1 MHAPHARTSRAA
13 AAQLRELESRHAD
26 AMHTLIDGSR
36 EHTLSPPEQELVTR
50 LRCEL
55 REYRR
60 FMRHLENG
68 IWLNRNIEAAIGTA
82 HAHACRLQR
91 DTERAFAESW
101 DQPLALL
108 RSRLDECAKLHA
120 LANDMVRARKFEDV
134 WCVGHRPSDD
144 HDAAAP
150 DESDATS
157 AADDTDDPYGRRGRE
172 RYRPQFVYAYPALAV
187 GVRPRRIVV
196 RNPLLV
202 TENACAT
209 FAEFADPTAFGA
221 TQCAVMGPAKLLW
234 LGAPAALGRRVR
246 GACAGCEDHH
256 ALRLSL
262 EGRAPPRRVT
272 DDGGAEDTA
281 EDGSAEDGSA
291 EDGGGGAEDGS
302 AEDGSAEDGG
312 GPALAFNYVWLPE
325 CHVGLACPP
334 TTLRPGCEAR
344 VRWDT
349 TPMRDPR
356 QRAYVS
362 NFLTASGRARQV
374 HLYWRPLV
382 AYDLLVPM
390 HVSLRYA
397 TEGAREADRRR
408 RDHRIAAM
416 VTAISADGELAL
428 DRPLEGPVAEA
439 GGRLT
444 LRYEKSYV
452 DSSSEAWRQACE
464 TLGGFFERLVERM
477 KVHRMRIEEQH
488 RALRAGANTI
498 AEWVAAQR
506 DLIQGCTAVGRAEAL
521 RSLRAIEKEMAC
533 LKTALAG
540 VAPPP
545 AHPPPPRG
553 PRQR

>member
-1 MHAPHARTSRAA
+1 MTEGA
-13 AAQLRELESRHAD
+13 E
-26 AMHTLIDGSR
+26 
-36 EHTLSPPEQELVTR
+36 
-50 LRCEL
+50 
-55 REYRR
+55 
-60 FMRHLENG
+60 
-68 IWLNRNIEAAIGTA
+68 GTE
-82 HAHACRLQR
+82 
-91 DTERAFAESW
+91 DTE
-101 DQPLALL
+101 
-108 RSRLDECAKLHA
+108 
-120 LANDMVRARKFEDV
+120 
-134 WCVGHRPSDD
+134 
-144 HDAAAP
+144 
-150 DESDATS
+150 
-157 AADDTDDPYGRRGRE
+157 DTNG
-172 RYRPQFVYAYPALAV
+172 
-187 GVRPRRIVV
+187 
-196 RNPLLV
+196 
-202 TENACAT
+202 
-209 FAEFADPTAFGA
+209 
-221 TQCAVMGPAKLLW
+221 
-234 LGAPAALGRRVR
+234 
-246 GACAGCEDHH
+246 
-256 ALRLSL
+256 
-262 EGRAPPRRVT
+262 
-272 DDGGAEDTA
+272 DGDTA
-281 EDGSAEDGSA
+281 EDPTGDGDGS
-291 EDGGGGAEDGS
+291 EDT
-302 AEDGSAEDGG
+302 
-312 GPALAFNYVWLPE
+312 ALAFNYVWLPE

-533 LKTALAG
+533 LKAALAG
-540 VAPPP
+540 VAPPSAPPPP
-545 AHPPPPRG
+545 AHPPRGPPRR